1 MLQFSSLDSFKLY
14 ALRKFLVAPILN
26 FTKNDMI
33 KISTLFTKTLLMSAC
48 VLVTLFSMGCSKS
61 DNKSSKVLQVAISP
75 SIPPFTYEENGK
87 TVGVDLDIFKGFCES
102 RGYTYKLKAYDFQG
116 MLGAVASGQADVA
129 FSGISITPKRMEVMD
144 FSNPYVQNAWDL
156 ISLTKR
162 NIRITDLSQ
171 IKNYSIGFPSGAV
184 FMGYIESEWA
194 PKGIYPVNKVKLYP
208 SMSEVLTDLNNGN
221 LDLAFVDN
229 SMLLTYV
236 NKMKMPLSTS
246 YEIPYADKLGFAF
259 VKGSPVRED
268 FNKYLAELGPDKI
281 KAMEEKWSK

>member
-1 MLQFSSLDSFKLY
+1 
-14 ALRKFLVAPILN
+14 
-26 FTKNDMI
+26 MI
-33 KISTLFTKTLLMSAC
+33 KTSNLFIKTLLMSIC

-61 DNKSSKVLQVAISP
+61 DNKSSKILQVAISP

-87 TVGVDLDIFKGFCES
+87 TVGVDLEIFKGFCES

-162 NIRITDLSQ
+162 NIRITELSQ

-184 FMGYIESEWA
+184 FMGYIENEWA
-194 PKGIYPVNKVKLYP
+194 PKGIYPVKKVKLYP

-236 NKMKMPLSTS
+236 NKMKMPLATS
-246 YEIPYADKLGFAF
+246 YEIPYADQLGFAF
-259 VKGSPVRED
+259 VKGSPIRED
-268 FNKYLAELGPDKI
+268 FNKYLAELGLDKI